1 MAETDDN
8 EMGEKPDVRNFR
20 DRFFQDFFGIAE
32 ASRGVLHHVPP
43 DKLVEQALWNE
54 MELVRGSWI
63 APNLK
68 WRANDLFWRV
78 PLKNGENVYFYLLWE
93 HQTQAERW
101 IGLRLL
107 VYMALAWWSMMKG
120 DESKPKRNLPVI
132 LPVVIYQGEEEWT
145 AGNLFSELIDWLPFL
160 DEDLRKELKKK
171 MPEFEFE
178 VIRLMEIPDADLP
191 AELLSRMG
199 LTLMQAVTRD
209 QPLDWFHA
217 HATDVNALLQRE
229 DGEAIFVTILHYVG
243 YAMHGQECGDQL
255 EETVKSV
262 TEPELEKKTMNA
274 IEQWELRGVKRNQ
287 IKVVQN
293 MLSEGLEADAICRI
307 AGVDADFVGKVQS
320 GELTTENS
328 AAKKG
333 S

>member
-54 MELVRGSWI
+54 ME
-63 APNLK
+63 
-68 WRANDLFWRV
+68 
-78 PLKNGENVYFYLLWE
+78 
-93 HQTQAERW
+93 
-101 IGLRLL
+101 
-107 VYMALAWWSMMKG
+107 
-120 DESKPKRNLPVI
+120 
-132 LPVVIYQGEEEWT
+132 
-145 AGNLFSELIDWLPFL
+145 
-160 DEDLRKELKKK
+160 
-171 MPEFEFE
+171 
-178 VIRLMEIPDADLP
+178 
-191 AELLSRMG
+191 
-199 LTLMQAVTRD
+199 
-209 QPLDWFHA
+209 
-217 HATDVNALLQRE
+217 
-229 DGEAIFVTILHYVG
+229 
-243 YAMHGQECGDQL
+243 CGDQL

-274 IEQWELRGVKRNQ
+274 IEQWELRGEIRGEKRGEKRNQ